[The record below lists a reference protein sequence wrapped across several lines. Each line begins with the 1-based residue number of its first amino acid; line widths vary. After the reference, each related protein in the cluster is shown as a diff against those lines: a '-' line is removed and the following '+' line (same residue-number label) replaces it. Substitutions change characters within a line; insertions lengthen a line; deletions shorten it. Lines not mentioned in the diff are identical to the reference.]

1 MVYVYA
7 IALKLDV
14 AARFRCLG
22 RRDDRVFRTRIP
34 VISLPAQ
41 ATAPTITV
49 PISQPEKSEARTQTP
64 AEPIGFTQQ
73 QLATSSPVDAVAE
86 LIARVDKEYQT
97 GIDHQRAG
105 RLDAAR
111 KSFNQAFE
119 LLLMSKFDVH
129 SDDRLETGMRS
140 VA

>member
-1 MVYVYA
+1 MLPLVSVVLA
-7 IALKLDV
+7 VGTTACSGPKSSS
-14 AARFRCLG
+14 A
-22 RRDDRVFRTRIP
+22 
-34 VISLPAQ
+34 LPAQ

-49 PISQPEKSEARTQTP
+49 PISQPEKSEARRQTP

-129 SDDRLETGMRS
+129 SDDRLEQDAIGCLKHSFR
-140 VA
+140 